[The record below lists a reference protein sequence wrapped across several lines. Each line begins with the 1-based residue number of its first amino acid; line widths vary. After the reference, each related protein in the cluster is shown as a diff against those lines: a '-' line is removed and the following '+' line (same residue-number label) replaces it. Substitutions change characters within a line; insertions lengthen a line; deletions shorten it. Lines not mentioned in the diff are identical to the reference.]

1 MTTPNCCNDPLSWRR
16 LWAGSDDGLMEG
28 GYCRAMSDSSPG
40 PLRRFSERLLEF
52 GAYEGEDADQAGR
65 RRIMVGTLWF
75 SIPFV
80 ALAGLGE
87 GGFWLVVATL
97 FKPLG
102 HALALVVLKL
112 FPGSFRPAFRMVF
125 AADLTTDLAVTF
137 LVGGLFA
144 SGLQVGWSLIVV
156 LGALVA
162 FSVREAAVWFVV
174 FAAAVVV
181 SANTT
186 EWVEPLYQ
194 LSDDPQ
200 ADGAFTIIGVT
211 ILVFLV
217 MAYFV
222 RQRER
227 YRRQSDDLLHNILP
241 DEIATQ
247 LKEGSG
253 MIADHFDA
261 VTVLFADVVNFTPM
275 SAEMTPTELV
285 GLLNDVFTDI
295 DSFVDEVG
303 LEKIKTIGDEYMVAA
318 GVPTPRADH
327 AHVIAD
333 LALRIQ
339 DHVADK
345 EFGGHPITFRI
356 GINSGP
362 VVAGVIGSQKFSYD
376 LWGDVVNTA
385 SRMESTGLPGR
396 IQITAATYDL
406 LKGEFVCDA
415 RAEIDVKG
423 KGAMETWLLSQRRP
437 PDEPHS
443 TVPGQDSSSDR
454 SRT

>member
-1 MTTPNCCNDPLSWRR
+1 
-16 LWAGSDDGLMEG
+16 
-28 GYCRAMSDSSPG
+28 
-40 PLRRFSERLLEF
+40 
-52 GAYEGEDADQAGR
+52 
-65 RRIMVGTLWF
+65 MVGTLWY

-80 ALAGLGE
+80 ALAGVGE
-87 GGFWLVVATL
+87 VGFWMGVAV
-97 FKPLG
+97 FAKPLA
-102 HALALVVLKL
+102 HALALVMLKL
-112 FPGSFRPAFRMVF
+112 FPGSFRRAFRMVF
-125 AADLTTDLAVTF
+125 SADLVSDLAVTF

-174 FAAAVVV
+174 FVAAVVV

-186 EWVEPLYQ
+186 AWVEPLYQ
-194 LSDDPQ
+194 LPGDPQ

-247 LKEGSG
+247 LKEGKG

-285 GLLNDVFTDI
+285 GLLNEVFTDI

-345 EFGGHPITFRI
+345 EFGGHPITLRI

-362 VVAGVIGSQKFSYD
+362 VVAGVIGSQKFAYD
-376 LWGDVVNTA
+376 LWGDVSNGNVA
-385 SRMESTGLPGR
+385 SKPKK
-396 IQITAATYDL
+396 AA
-406 LKGEFVCDA
+406 
-415 RAEIDVKG
+415 
-423 KGAMETWLLSQRRP
+423 
-437 PDEPHS
+437 
-443 TVPGQDSSSDR
+443 
-454 SRT
+454 

>member
-1 MTTPNCCNDPLSWRR
+1 MLET
-16 LWAGSDDGLMEG
+16 
-28 GYCRAMSDSSPG
+28 SPG

-65 RRIMVGTLWF
+65 RRVMVGTLGY

-80 ALAGLGE
+80 ALAVLGAD
-87 GGFWLVVATL
+87 GFWMGVAL
-97 FKPLG
+97 FAKPLA
-102 HALALVVLKL
+102 HALALVAVKL

-125 AADLTTDLAVTF
+125 VADLTTDLAVTF
-137 LVGGLFA
+137 LVGGLYA

-174 FAAAVVV
+174 FVVAVVV
-181 SANTT
+181 SVNTT
-186 EWVEPLYQ
+186 AWVEPLYQ

-227 YRRQSDDLLHNILP
+227 YRLQSDDLLHNILP
-241 DEIATQ
+241 DEIASQ

-253 MIADHFDA
+253 MIADHFDS

-295 DSFVDEVG
+295 DGFVDEIG

-318 GVPTPRADH
+318 GVPTPRDDH

-362 VVAGVIGSQKFSYD
+362 VVAGVIGRRKFSYD

-385 SRMESTGLPGR
+385 SRMESTGTPGR
-396 IQITAATYDL
+396 TQVSAATYDL
-406 LKGEFVCDA
+406 LRNEFLFDT
-415 RAEIDVKG
+415 RAETDIKG
-423 KGAMETWLLSQRRP
+423 KGVMKTWLLNQRTL
-437 PDEPHS
+437 PDVSH
-443 TVPGQDSSSDR
+443 TIVPGQASSPDHT
-454 SRT
+454 RT

>member
-1 MTTPNCCNDPLSWRR
+1 
-16 LWAGSDDGLMEG
+16 
-28 GYCRAMSDSSPG
+28 MSDSSPG

-65 RRIMVGTLWF
+65 RRIMVGALWY

-80 ALAGLGE
+80 ALASLGAV
-87 GGFWLVVATL
+87 GFWLGVALL
-97 FKPLG
+97 FKPLA
-102 HALALVVLKL
+102 HALALVVVKV
-112 FPGSFRPAFRMVF
+112 FPGSFRPTFRMVF

-137 LVGGLFA
+137 LLGGLFA

-186 EWVEPLYQ
+186 AWVEPLYQ
-194 LSDDPQ
+194 LPDDPQ

-217 MAYFV
+217 MTYFV

-227 YRRQSDDLLHNILP
+227 YRHQSDDLLHNILP

-247 LKEGSG
+247 LKEGKG
-253 MIADHFDA
+253 MIADHFDS

-295 DSFVDEVG
+295 DRFVDEVG

-339 DHVADK
+339 NHVAEKD
-345 EFGGHPITFRI
+345 FGGHPITFRI

-396 IQITAATYDL
+396 IQITAATHDL
-406 LKGEFVCDA
+406 LRDEFLFDA

-423 KGAMETWLLSQRRP
+423 KGAMESWLLSQRRL
-437 PDEPHS
+437 PDLSH
-443 TVPGQDSSSDR
+443 TIVPS
-454 SRT
+454 